1 MHRCFFPTGLSQ
13 MHFVPH
19 PFGVPLAALTGIGL
33 IGRTHPLG
41 IGHQRAVSPAHQAV
55 DLLEMLVPH
64 LLQEHQ
70 TGAIPHTLARL
81 LIGWCL
87 RAYAS
92 YLLPPA
98 CARCLVPPG
107 LWESAVTQSDAH
119 SDQTRPD

>member
-41 IGHQRAVSPAHQAV
+41 IGHQRAVSPAHQ
-55 DLLEMLVPH
+55 
-64 LLQEHQ
+64 
-70 TGAIPHTLARL
+70 TGAIPHTLGRL
-81 LIGWCL
+81 LIGCCL

-107 LWESAVTQSDAH
+107 LWATAVTQSDAP
-119 SDQTRPD
+119 T